1 MKPLAQRGECVFD
14 RVSRRSHALGSE
26 FLPRAPLD
34 TLTPE
39 QRRERA
45 ALEREHQEK
54 LRAAGDAALAEVR
67 QRRAAAAAK
76 KVTRSAS
83 SVVI

>member
-1 MKPLAQRGECVFD
+1 VKPLAERGEFVFD

-67 QRRAAAAAK
+67 QRRAAAAQ